1 MSLLAAKPYWNVEML
16 TTVVRFIDKRRSK
29 YRVATISTRAR
40 TRSVQCGSDQKPS
53 FSRATVIAAI
63 RSFIALIC
71 SQRAT
76 SSSVVV
82 EVAGVGV
89 GVDVDAMACAG
100 FLQSRLR

>member
-29 YRVATISTRAR
+29 YRVVTISTRAR

-53 FSRATVIAAI
+53 FSRAVVITAI

-71 SQRAT
+71 SRRALI
-76 SSSVVV
+76 SSVVV
-82 EVAGVGV
+82 KGVGVGV
-89 GVDVDAMACAG
+89 GVDDDTMVCGG